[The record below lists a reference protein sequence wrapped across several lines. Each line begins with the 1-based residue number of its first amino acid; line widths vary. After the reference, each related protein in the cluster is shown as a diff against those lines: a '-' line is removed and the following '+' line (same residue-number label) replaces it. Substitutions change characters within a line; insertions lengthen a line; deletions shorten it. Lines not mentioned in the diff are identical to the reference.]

1 MIWPGCQHSWRT
13 GAPKR
18 APHFL
23 QGSFPQNY
31 HFAGLMWYL
40 LDMTLSLA
48 MLRVTRRS
56 LKESL
61 GILRFRKKEF
71 EIYKLCLGFKT
82 LQVHDI
88 VADPIG
94 RYDMILSRHTLQVIV
109 SFIMFLFWW
118 FLLLLCFVRL
128 NFLLILVLQQHL
140 KTGDVERVLA
150 NFAKSGSTFLLTTN
164 FPTAKVRRQ
173 CVCDTNQTFQK
184 GQIIRDKFALF
195 HHI

>member
-23 QGSFPQNY
+23 QGSFPQNC

-71 EIYKLCLGFKT
+71 EIYRLCLGFKT

-109 SFIMFLFWW
+109 FFSWCVLFCVSELFCWPWSSNSIWKLEMWSESLQTLQKADQLSF
-118 FLLLLCFVRL
+118 
-128 NFLLILVLQQHL
+128 
-140 KTGDVERVLA
+140 
-150 NFAKSGSTFLLTTN
+150 
-164 FPTAKVRRQ
+164 
-173 CVCDTNQTFQK
+173 
-184 GQIIRDKFALF
+184 
-195 HHI
+195 

>member
-1 MIWPGCQHSWRT
+1 MYR
-13 GAPKR
+13 
-18 APHFL
+18 
-23 QGSFPQNY
+23 
-31 HFAGLMWYL
+31 
-40 LDMTLSLA
+40 
-48 MLRVTRRS
+48 
-56 LKESL
+56 
-61 GILRFRKKEF
+61 
-71 EIYKLCLGFKT
+71 LCLGFKT

-173 CVCDTNQTFQK
+173 CVCDLNQTHKKTEMIRKICSFSSHLISVDCLFLQK
-184 GQIIRDKFALF
+184 NTDLSEDTQYRYRPVNLLLEPYFLPRPVRS
-195 HHI
+195 